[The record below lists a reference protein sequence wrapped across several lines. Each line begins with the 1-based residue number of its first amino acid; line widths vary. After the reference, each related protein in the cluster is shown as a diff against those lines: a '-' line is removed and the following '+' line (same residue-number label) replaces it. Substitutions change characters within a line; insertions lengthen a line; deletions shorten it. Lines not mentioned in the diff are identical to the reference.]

1 MAYFV
6 GLDSGGTKTECWLGD
21 ERQVL
26 AQAVC
31 ETVKLTRVTRE
42 VATERL
48 HGLLREV
55 SANAGVPLGQVART
69 CVGVAG
75 YSIVEVREWAW
86 RVVSDVVSGEIV
98 VCGDDEIAL
107 DAAFRGGPG
116 ILVIGGTGSAVVGR
130 SRLGVKLTAGGWG
143 PGIGDEGSGYWIGRE
158 AVREAFRALDR
169 GGATSL
175 LEAIRAAWGAKDL
188 GDLVGFA
195 NARPGPDYAMLAPVV
210 AYQAYHDE
218 SGKNIAEHVLV
229 RAGIELAEQVGVV
242 WRKMLEH
249 GATEAQVAYTGSVLE
264 KIAPVRKA
272 MVRRIQANCPGLYLM
287 DGAVKTMEGAMWRA
301 RGELP
306 ATTD

>member
-21 ERQVL
+21 EREVL

-31 ETVKLTRVTRE
+31 ETVKLTRVTLE

-55 SANAGVPLGQVART
+55 SAQAGVPLEQITRT

-86 RVVSDVVSGEIV
+86 RVVGELVSGEIL

-116 ILVIGGTGSAVVGR
+116 ILIIGGTGSAVVGR
-130 SRLGVKLTAGGWG
+130 TRLGAKLTAGGWG
-143 PGIGDEGSGYWIGRE
+143 PAIGDEGSGYWIGRE
-158 AVREAFRALDR
+158 AIRVAFQTLDR
-169 GGATSL
+169 GGPTGL

-188 GDLVGFA
+188 ADLVGFA
-195 NARPGPDYAMLAPVV
+195 NQRPGPDYAMLAPVV
-210 AYQAYHDE
+210 AYRAEGGDE
-218 SGKNIAEHVLV
+218 VAERVLL
-229 RAGIELAEQVGVV
+229 RAGIELSEQVAVV
-242 WRKMLEH
+242 WRKMRER
-249 GATEAQVAYTGSVLE
+249 GESEAGVAYTGSVVE
-264 KIAPVRKA
+264 KIAPVRES
-272 MVRRIQANCPGLYLM
+272 MQRRIKASCPGLRVL

-301 RGELP
+301 RGG
-306 ATTD
+306 